1 MGRIVAFFKMGRIV
15 AFWNLGR
22 IVAWDELSSN
32 RGMHYLKFDNFIF
45 PQSFYKR
52 CNCSSHLGLNITN
65 TECIEDENL
74 RRCVLMA
81 IRDFKTVVQRSKK
94 CLSNC
99 LTKCEHS
106 SYELAVRKEPLL
118 VPGEKMRL
126 SLTLLVTQ
134 NYTNATLVH
143 NLFRRIVQHP
153 KPLEEAQRISE
164 NFAQVT
170 FFLRNNQQET
180 KFEVIP
186 FLTFPTFVSNVGG
199 LVGMWLG
206 ISAISLMQ
214 FLEKKLTSFCSTNK
228 GTQKV
233 KPGGV

>member
-1 MGRIVAFFKMGRIV
+1 MQ
-15 AFWNLGR
+15 
-22 IVAWDELSSN
+22 
-32 RGMHYLKFDNFIF
+32 YLKFDNFICH
-45 PQSFYKR
+45 QSFYKR

-74 RRCVLMA
+74 RRCVLIA
-81 IRDFKTVVQRSKK
+81 IRDFKTEVQRSKK
-94 CLSNC
+94 CLGSC

-106 SYELAVRKEPLL
+106 SYELSVRKEPQL

-126 SLTLLVTQ
+126 LLTLLVTQ
-134 NYTNATLVH
+134 NYTNSTLVH
-143 NLFRRIVQHP
+143 NLFRRMAHHP
-153 KPLEEAQRISE
+153 KPLEEAKRISE
-164 NFAQVT
+164 NIGQVT

-214 FLEKKLTSFCSTNK
+214 FLEKKLTSVFSTNP
-228 GTQKV
+228 TDALRR
-233 KPGGV
+233 